1 MPLSE
6 HEQRL
11 LEQMEQAMYAEDPKF
26 ASAMRGRSSRARQ
39 RRRLLFGG
47 IGVVV
52 GLVLVVLGVA
62 RSTVP
67 IAVVGFV
74 LMLAGA
80 AFAATPE
87 RKSGPV
93 GTVDASGATS
103 SGGRYA
109 SGLEVGSIANVA
121 DVPHVTNELFDMKT
135 LGPPMPKGAVFKSIT
150 GVVTYFGGFHIAPRS
165 AADFEL

>member
-1 MPLSE
+1 VPLSE

-39 RRRLLFGG
+39 RRRFLFGG
-47 IGVVV
+47 VGLLV

-62 RSTVP
+62 KGMVP
-67 IAVVGFV
+67 VAVIGFV

-93 GTVDASGATS
+93 GAVDATGATRARRRS
-103 SGGRYA
+103 SGSKESFMAR
-109 SGLEVGSIANVA
+109 LEHRW
-121 DVPHVTNELFDMKT
+121 DRRRD
-135 LGPPMPKGAVFKSIT
+135 
-150 GVVTYFGGFHIAPRS
+150 GGFGA
-165 AADFEL
+165 